1 MYLSLFAKDNKQN
14 SDKKDMPKRLIIVA
28 MFLSCLFGGKLFSQS
43 LEGVYQLAIED
54 QDGKVISKGTGFY
67 VRPEHS
73 IKSYVLTSFHLLNS
87 RLLEAAKIRIAD
99 ASKDIYLKVAAYD
112 ELTDVLALYSDEM
125 NDRTLSLAKD
135 CSGNIDIAGYH
146 SGKFGVIDVEDGMD
160 DVSDNAVKRLPVYLS
175 KGFSGAPLLN
185 ERAEVCG
192 MVVLSSEQNAS
203 SIAVPNGLLR
213 AVLNDV
219 SKQPYSVRELRI
231 MMGTEKIVHD
241 QEELD
246 RLALDPNNGRQFV
259 IGLAPTEKAQRFVVK
274 NAANIIIDAY
284 SDISKLLI
292 HRSKNVMVRNIKADR
307 LMINES
313 SSVTVTGCIF
323 NTLARRCLLKD
334 SSNLYVK
341 GNLFK
346 GIDTGIVLKATLVD
360 EKVLNSDNVFVSV
373 PNTIKN
379 I

>member
-1 MYLSLFAKDNKQN
+1 
-14 SDKKDMPKRLIIVA
+14 MPKRSIIIA
-28 MFLSCLFGGKLFSQS
+28 MFLSLFSQS
-43 LEGVYQLAIED
+43 LEGVYQLEIED

-87 RLLEAAKIRIAD
+87 RLLEAAKIKIAD
-99 ASKDIYLKVAAYD
+99 TGKDIYLKVAAYD

-125 NDRTLSLAKD
+125 NDRTWTLAKD
-135 CSGNIDIAGYH
+135 CSGKINIAGYH
-146 SGKFGVIDVEDGMD
+146 SGKFCVIDVEDGMD
-160 DVSDNAVKRLPVYLS
+160 EISDAAVKRLPVYLS

-185 ERAEVCG
+185 EKAEVCG

-203 SIAVPNGLLR
+203 SIAVSNGSLR
-213 AVLNDV
+213 SVLNNI
-219 SKQPYSVRELRI
+219 SKQPYSIRELRV

-259 IGLAPTEKAQRFVVK
+259 IGLAPTEKTQRFVIK
-274 NAANIIIDAY
+274 NAANVIIDAY

-292 HRSKNVMVRNIKADR
+292 HRSKNIMVRNIKADR

-313 SSVTVTGCIF
+313 SDVTVTGCIF
-323 NTLARRCLLKD
+323 NTLDQALLLKD

-346 GIDTGIVLKATLVD
+346 GMDTGIVLKAVLID
-360 EKVLNSDNVFVSV
+360 EKDLASDNVFVSV
-373 PNTIKN
+373 PNNIKN